1 MANPYYQVESFQDGE
16 VIAQAGEDGR
26 ELYVVQS
33 GHVVLTHRRPGG
45 DGREETLGPGGFF
58 GELSLLQGVPR
69 QETARAKGPTRLL
82 VLEPGTLLLR
92 LRRDPTFA
100 FEMLE
105 RMSRRILE
113 LETAA
118 REIDTTSSPP
128 PAGAPS
134 GKPSVYDTLP
144 GFRPNAPGAHR

>member
-16 VIAQAGEDGR
+16 VIVRAGDDGR

-33 GHVVLTHRRPGG
+33 GHVVLSHGVPGG
-45 DGREETLGPGGFF
+45 EPREETLGPGSFF
-58 GELSLLQGVPR
+58 GELSLMQGVPR
-69 QETARAKGPTRLL
+69 EATARAKGTTKLL

-105 RMSRRILE
+105 RMSRRIVALE
-113 LETAA
+113 AA
-118 REIDTTSSPP
+118 RLAMDDATSRS
-128 PAGAPS
+128 ASS
-134 GKPSVYDTLP
+134 GQSTSVHNTLP
-144 GFRPNAPGAHR
+144 GIRPSARR